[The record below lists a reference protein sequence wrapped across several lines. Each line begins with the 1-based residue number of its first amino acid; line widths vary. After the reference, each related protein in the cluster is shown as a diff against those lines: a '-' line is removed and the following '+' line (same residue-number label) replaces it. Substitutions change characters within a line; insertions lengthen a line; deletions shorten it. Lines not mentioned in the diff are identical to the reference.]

1 MASIHKPRAKNSI
14 LQKIKSI
21 HINNLSSFIQIKLK
35 RLFLTLFILS
45 FSIKL
50 GKDMN
55 LLKFIGITEL
65 SSSFIK
71 LNNLFHSV

>member
-1 MASIHKPRAKNSI
+1 M
-14 LQKIKSI
+14 QKIKSI

-50 GKDMN
+50 GK
-55 LLKFIGITEL
+55 I
-65 SSSFIK
+65 
-71 LNNLFHSV
+71 